1 MFENLQEKL
10 QRAFKT
16 LRGQA
21 TLTEENIDE
30 ALREIRLALLEADV
44 NFKVVKQLIDQ
55 IRVKAV
61 GQDVLTALSPGEQ
74 VIKIVRDELVE
85 ILGRDTARMKFASQ
99 PPTVILMAGLQ
110 GSGKTT
116 TSGKLANWLKNG
128 GHRPLLVSVDVYRP
142 AAREQLKV
150 VAQAV
155 KANIYE
161 GEVGEATPGPRDPRA
176 KEARREAINT
186 GSDVLIVDTAGRLH
200 IDDQLMDEMQLLKRL
215 LNPQEILFVADA
227 MTGQDAVNSADEFHK
242 KLSLTGVVLTK
253 MDGDARGGA
262 ALSIR
267 QVTGQP
273 IKFIGVGEKY
283 DALEPFHPD
292 RIVSRILGMGDILS
306 LIERAESQI
315 DKKKAQEMATKALTG
330 DGFSLEDFRDQLR
343 QVKKMGSMKSLLGM
357 LPSIGPFSGLQKAAD
372 NVDEGQIN
380 RVEAIINSMTTHERN
395 HHEVINGSRR
405 KRIARGSGTTVQ
417 EVNNLLRQ
425 YAQMKKMFKQMG
437 KTVAPRTGLFHQLQ
451 GQPAHGVAGID
462 FHHRLEPAI
471 ALGCAIDEGVDANRP
486 DIAGALQFRFEQRKD
501 VAIEALE
508 AARNVRRFA
517 EQRGYVRRYAAA
529 VVGRR
534 PVGPELSLAVIDQA
548 GVAAE
553 LQVARPHL
561 QLDGEIQR
569 ALQPGFDDHLSAILQ
584 GTGQPLLL
592 CRQHL

>member
-10 QRAFKT
+10 QRAFKS

-21 TLTEENIDE
+21 RLSEENIGE

-44 NFKVVKQLIDQ
+44 NFKVVKELIDRIQ
-55 IRVKAV
+55 AKAV
-61 GQDVLTALSPGEQ
+61 GQEVLTALSPGEQ

-85 ILGRDTARMKFASQ
+85 TLGKDTARVKFASQ
-99 PPTVILMAGLQ
+99 PPTVVLMAGLQ

-116 TSGKLANWLKNG
+116 TSGKLAHWLKAG

-142 AAREQLKV
+142 AAREQLKI
-150 VAQAV
+150 VAQSV
-155 KANIYE
+155 KAQIYE
-161 GEVGEATPGPRDPRA
+161 GEVGDANTATVERLV
-176 KEARREAINT
+176 KEARREAIVS
-186 GSDVLIVDTAGRLH
+186 GCDVLIVDTAGRLH
-200 IDDQLMDEMQLLKRL
+200 IDDELMSEMQSLKKL
-215 LNPQEILFVADA
+215 LNPSEILFVADA
-227 MTGQDAVNSADEFHK
+227 MTGQDAVRSADEFHK
-242 KLSLTGVVLTK
+242 KLSLTGIVLTK
-253 MDGDARGGA
+253 MDGDARRGA

-343 QVKKMGSMKSLLGM
+343 QVKKMGSMKSLMGM

-372 NVDEGQIN
+372 NVDEKQIN
-380 RVEAIINSMTTHERN
+380 RVEAIINSMTSHERN

-405 KRIARGSGTTVQ
+405 KRIARGSGTTIQ

-437 KTVAPRTGLFHQLQ
+437 KPSFARRL
-451 GQPAHGVAGID
+451 AGMK
-462 FHHRLEPAI
+462 L
-471 ALGCAIDEGVDANRP
+471 
-486 DIAGALQFRFEQRKD
+486 
-501 VAIEALE
+501 
-508 AARNVRRFA
+508 
-517 EQRGYVRRYAAA
+517 
-529 VVGRR
+529 
-534 PVGPELSLAVIDQA
+534 
-548 GVAAE
+548 
-553 LQVARPHL
+553 
-561 QLDGEIQR
+561 
-569 ALQPGFDDHLSAILQ
+569 PGM
-584 GTGQPLLL
+584 
-592 CRQHL
+592 

>member
-55 IRVKAV
+55 IRAKAV
-61 GQDVLTALSPGEQ
+61 GQEVMTALSPGEQ
-74 VIKIVRDELVE
+74 VIKILRDELVE
-85 ILGRDTARMKFASQ
+85 ILGKDTARVKFASQ
-99 PPTVILMAGLQ
+99 PPTVVLMAGLQ

-116 TSGKLANWLKNG
+116 TSGKLANWFKVG

-155 KANIYE
+155 KSHIYE
-161 GEVGEATPGPRDPRA
+161 GEVGEANTATVERLV
-176 KEARREAINT
+176 KEARREAIVS
-186 GSDVLIVDTAGRLH
+186 GCDVLIVDTAGRLH
-200 IDDQLMDEMQLLKRL
+200 IDDQLMDEMQSLKKL
-215 LNPQEILFVADA
+215 LNPSEILFVADA
-227 MTGQDAVNSADEFHK
+227 MTGQDAVRSAEEFHK

-343 QVKKMGSMKSLLGM
+343 QVKKMGSMKSLMGM

-372 NVDEGQIN
+372 NVDEKQIN
-380 RVEAIINSMTTHERN
+380 RVEAIINSMTAHERN
-395 HHEVINGSRR
+395 HHEVINGNRR

-437 KTVAPRTGLFHQLQ
+437 KPSFARRL
-451 GQPAHGVAGID
+451 AGMK
-462 FHHRLEPAI
+462 L
-471 ALGCAIDEGVDANRP
+471 
-486 DIAGALQFRFEQRKD
+486 
-501 VAIEALE
+501 
-508 AARNVRRFA
+508 
-517 EQRGYVRRYAAA
+517 
-529 VVGRR
+529 
-534 PVGPELSLAVIDQA
+534 
-548 GVAAE
+548 
-553 LQVARPHL
+553 
-561 QLDGEIQR
+561 
-569 ALQPGFDDHLSAILQ
+569 PGM
-584 GTGQPLLL
+584 
-592 CRQHL
+592 

>member
-10 QRAFKT
+10 QRAFKS

-21 TLTEENIDE
+21 KLSEENIDE

-55 IRVKAV
+55 IRAKAV
-61 GQDVLTALSPGEQ
+61 GQEVMTALSPGEQ

-85 ILGRDTARMKFASQ
+85 ILGKDTARMKFASQ
-99 PPTVILMAGLQ
+99 PPTVVLMAGLQ

-116 TSGKLANWLKNG
+116 TSGKLAHWFKNG

-142 AAREQLKV
+142 AAREQLKI
-150 VAQAV
+150 VAEAV
-155 KANIYE
+155 KAQIYE
-161 GEVGEATPGPRDPRA
+161 GHVTSNIYVAPDAPVRGGADEGVRPYANSADVERLA
-176 KEARREAINT
+176 KEARREAVVS
-186 GSDVLIVDTAGRLH
+186 GCDVLIVDTAGRLH
-200 IDDQLMDEMQLLKRL
+200 IDDQLMDEMQSLKKL
-215 LNPQEILFVADA
+215 LNPSEILFVADA

-306 LIERAESQI
+306 LIERAEQQI
-315 DKKKAQEMATKALTG
+315 DKKKAAEMASKALSG

-343 QVKKMGSMKSLLGM
+343 QVRKMGSIKNIMGM
-357 LPSIGPFSGLQKAAD
+357 MPSIGPFSGLQKAAD
-372 NVDEGQIN
+372 KVDEKQIN
-380 RVEAIINSMTTHERN
+380 RVEAIINSMTAHERN

-405 KRIARGSGTTVQ
+405 KRIARGSGTSVQ

-437 KTVAPRTGLFHQLQ
+437 KPSFARRL
-451 GQPAHGVAGID
+451 AGMK
-462 FHHRLEPAI
+462 L
-471 ALGCAIDEGVDANRP
+471 
-486 DIAGALQFRFEQRKD
+486 
-501 VAIEALE
+501 
-508 AARNVRRFA
+508 
-517 EQRGYVRRYAAA
+517 
-529 VVGRR
+529 
-534 PVGPELSLAVIDQA
+534 
-548 GVAAE
+548 
-553 LQVARPHL
+553 
-561 QLDGEIQR
+561 
-569 ALQPGFDDHLSAILQ
+569 PGM
-584 GTGQPLLL
+584 
-592 CRQHL
+592 

>member
-44 NFKVVKQLIDQ
+44 NFKVVKQLIEQ
-55 IRVKAV
+55 IRAKAV
-61 GQDVLTALSPGEQ
+61 GQEVMTALSPGEQ
-74 VIKIVRDELVE
+74 VIKILRDELVV
-85 ILGRDTARMKFASQ
+85 ILGKDTAKVKFASQ
-99 PPTVILMAGLQ
+99 PPTVVLMAGLQ

-116 TSGKLANWLKNG
+116 TSGKLAHWFKNG

-155 KANIYE
+155 KAQIYE
-161 GEVGEATPGPRDPRA
+161 GHVTSDAFVRGEGQEGAGSYQKSPDVERLA
-176 KEARREAINT
+176 KEARREAIVS
-186 GSDVLIVDTAGRLH
+186 GCDVLIVDTAGRLH
-200 IDDQLMDEMQLLKRL
+200 IDDQLMDEMQSLKKL
-215 LNPQEILFVADA
+215 LNPSEILFVADA

-242 KLSLTGVVLTK
+242 KLSLTGIVLTK

-306 LIERAESQI
+306 LIERAEQQI

-343 QVKKMGSMKSLLGM
+343 SVKKMGSMKSLMGM

-372 NVDEGQIN
+372 QVDENQIN
-380 RVEAIINSMTTHERN
+380 RVEAIINSMTSHERN

-405 KRIARGSGTTVQ
+405 KRIARGSGTTIQ

-437 KTVAPRTGLFHQLQ
+437 KPSFARRL
-451 GQPAHGVAGID
+451 AGMK
-462 FHHRLEPAI
+462 L
-471 ALGCAIDEGVDANRP
+471 
-486 DIAGALQFRFEQRKD
+486 
-501 VAIEALE
+501 
-508 AARNVRRFA
+508 
-517 EQRGYVRRYAAA
+517 
-529 VVGRR
+529 
-534 PVGPELSLAVIDQA
+534 
-548 GVAAE
+548 
-553 LQVARPHL
+553 
-561 QLDGEIQR
+561 
-569 ALQPGFDDHLSAILQ
+569 PGM
-584 GTGQPLLL
+584 
-592 CRQHL
+592 